1 MHNTTYRDSYK
12 LAFLGLFTFINKIR
26 GDLDPPKIEFTY
38 ITGRNKIVYHI
49 ETVNGLKEL
58 L

>member
-1 MHNTTYRDSYK
+1 MHNTTYRDSYE